1 MSFDCKVLC
10 MQLNGLKLS
19 NSWAG
24 YHILLNPD
32 YSAQILWRF
41 VNRAI
46 DEVENDRV
54 LVLLPVI
61 SMLVIKRLLDSK
73 VCTHRTA
80 KQQATSLVT
89 AAAAWNLLSTM
100 LHHWHYY

>member
-1 MSFDCKVLC
+1 

-61 SMLVIKRLLDSK
+61 SMHDMLIIKHLLEWLDSK
-73 VCTHRTA
+73 VCTQCTA

-89 AAAAWNLLSTM
+89 AVGAWNGLSTM